1 MKKLLVSLLALS
13 VLSIGMSASA
23 ASKFSKWLDNTA
35 AKVNKAEASYEKAK
49 TDAAAAKKQQKE
61 AAEAQKAQAKATK
74 EAAKKRVN
82 EEKSFWKSLF
92 SKD

>member
-1 MKKLLVSLLALS
+1 MKKLLVSLMALT
-13 VLSIGMSASA
+13 VLSLGASANA
-23 ASKFSKWLDNTA
+23 ASKVSTWFNNTA
-35 AKVNKAEASYEKAK
+35 AKINKAESTYTKAK
-49 TDAAAAKKQQKE
+49 SDAAAAKKQQKD
-61 AAEAQKAQAKATK
+61 AVAEQKAQAKATK